1 MKGDAVFK
9 RTYNRA
15 VEYLAHLK
23 IGEML
28 DSENNLKQKLDA
40 SRTTIR
46 KVLLKFGSEG
56 VISSEGTNRILI
68 RRPKQKDGFPRSETM
83 SISVQVEKKFM
94 AWMLLADLKPGDVI
108 NELELAR
115 QFGVST
121 SGIREFLNRFSR
133 FKLIEKRPNSGWS
146 FRGFTRD
153 FALELFEVRELFET
167 RSAISFATKPL
178 DSPAWI
184 ELKEIEL
191 EHRKLLRNI
200 VKRYHDFSELDE
212 RFHQLINNASNN
224 RFIVDF
230 YYLISLIF
238 HYHYQWNKTDERKRN
253 QAAILEHLDYIEAL
267 FSRDPGRIELTC
279 KSHLKSARKTLL
291 TSIEAPS
298 AVANESIS

>member
-15 VEYLAHLK
+15 VVYFATVK
-23 IGEML
+23 PGETIE
-28 DSENNLKQKLDA
+28 SENNLKHRLDA
-40 SRTTIR
+40 SRTTVR
-46 KVLLKFGSEG
+46 KVLSELGAKG
-56 VISSEGTNRILI
+56 VISSEGTIKILL

-94 AWMLLADLKPGDVI
+94 EWMLRADLQPGDVI
-108 NELELAR
+108 NELDLAR

-133 FKLIEKRPNSGWS
+133 FKLIEKRPNSGWC
-146 FRGFTRD
+146 FCGFTRD

-167 RSAISFATKPL
+167 RSAISFATRPL
-178 DSPAWI
+178 ESAAWTV
-184 ELKEIEL
+184 LKEIEV
-191 EHRKLLRNI
+191 EHRALLRNI
-200 VKRYHDFSELDE
+200 SKRFHDFSDLDE

-230 YYLISLIF
+230 YDLISLIF
-238 HYHYQWNKTDERKRN
+238 HYHYQWNKVDERKRN

-267 FSRDPGRIELTC
+267 FSRDPGRIELAC

-291 TSIEAPS
+291 ASIKTPASNTGEFKS
-298 AVANESIS
+298 